1 MFIRKLKSKGFIG
14 RNGCG
19 KSTFMRVIGARSF
32 PIADGIDIFH
42 LKEEIEPSDL
52 TAKEAVMEVDSE
64 RALLE
69 KEVFIISYTIISFH
83 MMHVYIHTFN

>member
-1 MFIRKLKSKGFIG
+1 
-14 RNGCG
+14 
-19 KSTFMRVIGARSF
+19 MRVIGARSF

-69 KEVFIISYTIISFH
+69 KEVSPYHILSYTIIYYH

>member
-1 MFIRKLKSKGFIG
+1 
-14 RNGCG
+14 
-19 KSTFMRVIGARSF
+19 MRVIGARSF

-69 KEVFIISYTIISFH
+69 QEVHVHTSYHMIYIYIYIYIYIILRY
-83 MMHVYIHTFN
+83 